1 MRQHNVFQN
10 AKIVDGTPYHVDF
23 PDDWI
28 NTEYNEQL
36 ICDNVIVP
44 TQTGPRFCGNCAEF
58 GVDENGIFVEYCFNC
73 DDYIYNGTRRI
84 SASSTSVYQRGLTE
98 IHVIH
103 ETRSTA
109 SSSSAS
115 SSPASRPA
123 SSTASNTTSST
134 ASNTTSCT
142 ASRTTVSSASN
153 IPLFTNYTDINNFS
167 STSDY

>member
-58 GVDENGIFVEYCFNC
+58 GVDENGIFVEYCLNC
-73 DDYIYNGTRRI
+73 DDYIYDGTRRI
-84 SASSTSVYQRGLTE
+84 SARSTSVYQRGLAE

-103 ETRSTA
+103 ETSSTA
-109 SSSSAS
+109 IRPTSSTAV
-115 SSPASRPA
+115 RPA
-123 SSTASNTTSST
+123 SNTARNTASNTASS
-134 ASNTTSCT
+134 
-142 ASRTTVSSASN
+142 TTVSSASN
-153 IPLFTNYTDINNFS
+153 IPLFTNYADINNFS